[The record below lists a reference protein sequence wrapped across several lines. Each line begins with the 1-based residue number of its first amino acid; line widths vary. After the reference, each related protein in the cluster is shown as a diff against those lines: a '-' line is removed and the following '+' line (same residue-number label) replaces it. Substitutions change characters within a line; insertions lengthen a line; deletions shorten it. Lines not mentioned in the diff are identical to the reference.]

1 MKALTVLAWFT
12 GIILVVFVI
21 LLMAA
26 PTKVHIEKS
35 QTINAPVQVV
45 WDYITRFE
53 KFNQWSTWRKIEPEA
68 QYRIEG
74 VDGTVGA
81 ATSWK
86 GKKLGE
92 GRLEHLSLKP
102 FTEVRQRLQFFEP
115 FEGTS
120 DVYYLV
126 REAAGV
132 TTVTWGIDAAY
143 PRPQNIMGM
152 FMKRSLENDFSQGLL
167 NLKNA
172 VEAEKTVPQLPATA
186 TSPAAKEGERP
197 EMAYW
202 TVRSEVST
210 KDISGFYAA
219 SLPRIFKAVNEA
231 RLSPGVPAGLYYSW
245 DEKAGKTDMAAAVTL
260 EAKGTPPAGITA
272 VTLPAGKIVY
282 VDFYGPY
289 ERTAEAHALIEKYLR
304 EKGRTSK
311 WPVLE
316 EYITDPATEKDSTK
330 WLTRVVYYAD

>member
-86 GKKLGE
+86 GQKLGE
-92 GRLEHLSLKP
+92 GRLEHLSMKP
-102 FTEVRQRLQFFEP
+102 FSEVRQRLQFFEP
-115 FEGTS
+115 FEATS
-120 DVYYLV
+120 DVYYLL
-126 REAAGV
+126 RESAGV
-132 TTVTWGIDAAY
+132 TTVTWGINANY

-152 FMKRSLENDFSQGLL
+152 FMKRSLENDFTQGLL
-167 NLKNA
+167 NLKDS
-172 VEAEKTVPQLPATA
+172 VEAELKKPQ
-186 TSPAAKEGERP
+186 PAATGSLPVVNEGERP

-202 TVRSEVST
+202 TVRKEVAT
-210 KDISGFYAA
+210 KDISGFYAT
-219 SLPRIFKAVNEA
+219 SLPRIFNAVNSA
-231 RLSPGVPAGLYYSW
+231 KLSPGVPVGLYYSW
-245 DEKAGKTDMAAAVTL
+245 DEKAGKTDMAVAVTL
-260 EAKGTPPAGITA
+260 GAKGTPPAGITA
-272 VTLPAGKIVY
+272 VSLPAGKIVY

-289 ERTAEAHALIEKYLR
+289 ERTAEAHALIGKYLG
-304 EKGRTSK
+304 EKGRPSR

-316 EYITDPATEKDSTK
+316 EYVTDPAMEKDSSK
-330 WLTRVVYYAD
+330 WLTRVVYYVD